1 MWKKVILSVAC
12 AAFVVSCLYVV
23 ISERAKKGADARS
36 QIAVSD
42 AKAWLTLL
50 DQKRYR
56 QVWEASATHFKSEIT
71 LERFQQMIVVVRN
84 PKWHVSERN
93 LATIEY
99 RPSLPQAP
107 PGEYIILKFDIQFMG
122 YDPAHEIVTMIKD
135 IDGKWRVT
143 GYFIKNGF
151 ISPKGK
157 PKKQ

>member
-12 AAFVVSCLYVV
+12 AVFIVFCLYVV

-36 QIAVSD
+36 QIAVSE

-50 DQKRYR
+50 DQRKYK
-56 QVWEASATHFKSEIT
+56 QVWESSATHFKSEIN
-71 LERFQQMIVVVRN
+71 LENFQKMIVVVRH
-84 PKWHVSERN
+84 PQWRLKERK

-107 PGEYIILKFDIQFMG
+107 PGEYVIIKFDLFLKG
-122 YDPAHEIVTMIKD
+122 HDPAHEVVTTVKD

-151 ISPKGK
+151 ISPPAKPGK
-157 PKKQ
+157 